1 MFKRDGWPKRLAW
14 MGLIACVLLVAGTYL
29 GGSKPGRVLA
39 VATAPSLGTAQS
51 FAVLAGSTVTNT
63 GPTVVQGNLGVSPG
77 TAVTGFPPGIVLGG
91 TIHAADAVALQAQ
104 NDVTTAYN
112 VLAGEPCDVD
122 LTGQDL
128 GGLTLTPGVYCFS
141 SSAQLTGAL
150 VLNALGNPNSVFV
163 FKIGSTLTTAS
174 NSSVAVINASA
185 SQGCNVFWQVG
196 SSATLGTG
204 TTFVGNILAL
214 TSIALVT
221 GTNVSGRALA
231 RNGAVTMD
239 TNHVSPTSCSQVTPT
254 PTTSPTAS
262 PTTSPTASP
271 TTVPPVFILPFVPP
285 SPSPVPTA
293 IAPTTTAP
301 AAGPAAIATANGAT
315 ATPTASGATAGGAT
329 GTPTA
334 SSAPASGATAGGA
347 TAIATAMA
355 TASGATAM
363 PTSAPI
369 VPPTPIVPSRPPK
382 TGLGGSAVQLASG
395 APVGAAQRPAA
406 PAIAGGTAAAAPAV
420 ALSLPNTGTGGL
432 ANSKDGTL
440 IGLLLLGGLAVLC
453 AVAGALRGRCSPG

>member
-1 MFKRDGWPKRLAW
+1 MFKRDDWPKRLAW
-14 MGLIACVLLVAGTYL
+14 MGLVACAVLVTGTYL

-51 FAVLAGSTVTNT
+51 FAVLAGSAVTNT
-63 GPTVVQGNLGVSPG
+63 GPTVVIGNLGVSPG
-77 TAVTGFPPGIVLGG
+77 TAVSGFPPGMVTGG

-128 GGLTLTPGVYCFS
+128 GSRTLTPGVYCFS

-150 VLNALGNPNSVFV
+150 VLNALGNPNAVFV

-185 SQGCNVFWQVG
+185 PQGCNVFWQVG

-239 TNHVSPTSCSQVTPT
+239 TNHVSPTTCSQVTPT

-271 TTVPPVFILPFVPP
+271 TTVPPVFILPVTFP
-285 SPSPVPTA
+285 SPSPVPTGFVP
-293 IAPTTTAP
+293 IATAPPTTAP
-301 AAGPAAIATANGAT
+301 AAGPAAMATASGAAATSTASGAAATPTASGAPASGAAARGATATATAMVTAGGAT
-315 ATPTASGATAGGAT
+315 ATPTASGAT
-329 GTPTA
+329 
-334 SSAPASGATAGGA
+334 
-347 TAIATAMA
+347 
-355 TASGATAM
+355 
-363 PTSAPI
+363 

-440 IGLLLLGGLAVLC
+440 IGRLLLGGLAVLC
-453 AVAGALRGRCSPG
+453 AVAGAMHEE